1 MSFVITIEDLK
12 AKLEKIVTAYETA
25 YSSDDESTNMMETGE
40 YYLAKELLLDLDRLV
55 YVR

>member
-1 MSFVITIEDLK
+1 MSTVVTIEDLK
-12 AKLEKIVTAYETA
+12 AKLEKIVLDYDTRFDKGDD
-25 YSSDDESTNMMETGE
+25 SSPMETGE

>member
-1 MSFVITIEDLK
+1 MSTVITIEDLK
-12 AKLEKIVTAYETA
+12 DKLEKIVRDY
-25 YSSDDESTNMMETGE
+25 DTNYDKGYDPSHMETGE